1 VSLRL
6 TIDGGYTSLSVH
18 TSDANLEFNY
28 HPAKDN
34 TPEFLVVGYW
44 DSERAERVDVFFRDE
59 QLDTLLEKA
68 GVLAALRFS
77 SKKEVQ

>member
-1 VSLRL
+1 MSLRL
-6 TIDGGYTSLSVH
+6 TIDGGYTSLSIH
-18 TSDANLEFNY
+18 TADEDLKIDY
-28 HPAKDN
+28 HPAKED

-44 DSERAERVDVFFRDE
+44 DSERRERVDVFFRGE

-77 SKKEVQ
+77 SKKETQ